1 MYLLISIHC
10 DLNLFFFFLQP
21 GKDLAIEVSTGLF
34 DISSPLFKTTLLYCS
49 YALATAMVAG
59 VIWETWHRFKDS
71 SRVKSEGNS
80 FFLI

>member
-1 MYLLISIHC
+1 MLTC
-10 DLNLFFFFLQP
+10 FTFFVQP

-49 YALATAMVAG
+49 YALATAVVAG
-59 VIWETWHRFKDS
+59 VIWEMWYRFKGS
-71 SRVKSEGNS
+71 CRVKSEGDS